1 MSSKNL
7 NEYIASVMTD
17 SAMGMRGTARGT
29 AQGRSVGLDTMGER
43 GIRDHLITV
52 CLGVAR
58 PYDMGTIISPTSLM
72 ES

>member
-17 SAMGMRGTARGT
+17 SAMGMRCT